1 MKLLLVEDNR
11 QLADQLADALT
22 DQHYVV
28 DVARDGEEGWDLIS
42 YSHYDL
48 VMLDVTLPKLDG
60 VSLCRKMRDRGFQ
73 TPVLMLTARSSC
85 GDKVIGL
92 DAGADDYLA
101 KPVALNEL
109 SARLRALLR
118 RNHRELTPIL
128 EQGKLKLDPNG
139 CQVTYDDQPVK
150 LSPKEYLML
159 ELFLRN
165 NQRIYSRKAI
175 LDQLWGL
182 DAELPGEDTVK
193 AHIKGLRQRLRA
205 VGVENLIQS
214 VYGLGYRVNPDY
226 VEMETDRPTNSALPQ
241 PHVLIMAA
249 QSERIEKLQNAMQG
263 WQFSPMGFVP
273 PDELENRLNALQPT
287 LILIDLTQA
296 IDVGLQ
302 LCQTIRKSP
311 EWSWLPLI
319 CLMRQGDLHVS
330 RQAFQVGVDD
340 CLEQP
345 IAVSDL
351 QKRIQNRLDRVQL
364 LAQHLLAQHLLAQ
377 YPAVNHP
384 TVNHPTVNHPSVTP
398 DSRLAHPAKLDPV
411 SPDFGAA
418 PAAS

>member
-60 VSLCRKMRDRGFQ
+60 VSLCRKMRDRGYQ
-73 TPVLMLTARSSC
+73 TPVLMLTARSSS

-109 SARLRALLR
+109 TARLRALLR
-118 RNHRELTPIL
+118 RNHRELTPVL
-128 EQGKLKLDPNG
+128 EQGKLKLDPNS
-139 CQVTYDDQPVK
+139 CQVTYDEQPVK

-193 AHIKGLRQRLRA
+193 AHIKGLRQRLRV

-214 VYGLGYRVNPDY
+214 VYGLGYRINPDY
-226 VEMETDRPTNSALPQ
+226 IESDASVRITTQETHL
-241 PHVLIMAA
+241 LILAA
-249 QSERIEKLQNAMQG
+249 HSDRIEKLQGAMKP
-263 WQFSPMGFVP
+263 WPFEPMGFIP
-273 PDELENRLNALQPT
+273 AEELEARLQVIKPT
-287 LILIDLTQA
+287 LIFIDLTQE
-296 IDVGLQ
+296 VEQGLR
-302 LCQTIRKSP
+302 LCDTIRAS
-311 EWSWLPLI
+311 EHWAWLPIVALS
-319 CLMRQGDLHVS
+319 RQDDVNVQ
-330 RQAFQVGVDD
+330 RQAFQTGIDD

-345 IAVSDL
+345 ITVSDL
-351 QKRIQNRLDRVQL
+351 QRRVQNRIDRTQSI
-364 LAQHLLAQHLLAQ
+364 ADRFS
-377 YPAVNHP
+377 NSP
-384 TVNHPTVNHPSVTP
+384 TTNSPTTNSPT
-398 DSRLAHPAKLDPV
+398 DHPAKPAPPAPN
-411 SPDFGAA
+411 SAA
-418 PAAS
+418 IPAAN

>member
-11 QLADQLADALT
+11 QLADQLADVLT
-22 DQHYVV
+22 DQHYIV
-28 DVARDGEEGWDLIS
+28 DVARDGEEGWDLIN

-60 VSLCRKMRDRGFQ
+60 VSLCRKMRDRGHQ
-73 TPVLMLTARSSC
+73 TPVIMLTARSSS

-118 RNHRELTPIL
+118 RNHRELTPVL
-128 EQGKLKLDPNG
+128 EQGKLKLDPNC

-165 NQRIYSRKAI
+165 SQRIYSRKAI

-182 DAELPGEDTVK
+182 DSDLPGEDTVK

-205 VGVENLIQS
+205 VGVDHLIQS
-214 VYGLGYRVNPDY
+214 VYGLGYRLNPEY
-226 VEMETDRPTNSALPQ
+226 VESGQAANPVDDHPASISDARATDRFES
-241 PHVLIMAA
+241 PHLLIMAA
-249 QSERIEKLQNAMQG
+249 QGDRIEKLQQAMQA
-263 WQFSPMGFVP
+263 WRITPMGFISTT
-273 PDELENRLNALQPT
+273 ELELQLSSLNPT
-287 LILIDLTQA
+287 LVFLDLTQS
-296 IDVGLQ
+296 IEQGLQ
-302 LCQTIRKSP
+302 LCQTIRQSQA
-311 EWSWLPLI
+311 WAWLPIVGLI
-319 CLMRQGDLHVS
+319 RQGDLNVQ
-330 RQAFQVGVDD
+330 RQAFHMGVDD

-345 IAVSDL
+345 ISVSDL
-351 QKRIQNRLDRVQL
+351 QKRVQNRLDRMKAITQH
-364 LAQHLLAQHLLAQ
+364 LAQAASTQTQQTSSSAQ
-377 YPAVNHP
+377 PIP
-384 TVNHPTVNHPSVTP
+384 
-398 DSRLAHPAKLDPV
+398 HPAKSDRV
-411 SPDFGAA
+411 SPNFDAVPSAG
-418 PAAS
+418 

>member
-11 QLADQLADALT
+11 QLADQLADVLT

-48 VMLDVTLPKLDG
+48 VLLDVTLPKLDG

-73 TPVLMLTARSSC
+73 TPVLMLTARSSS
-85 GDKVIGL
+85 GDKVLGL

-118 RNHRELTPIL
+118 RNHRELTPLL

-150 LSPKEYLML
+150 LSPKEYLLL
-159 ELFLRN
+159 ELLLRN
-165 NQRIYSRKAI
+165 SQRIYSRKMI

-182 DAELPGEDTVK
+182 DSELPGEDTVK
-193 AHIKGLRQRLRA
+193 AHIKGLRNRLRA

-214 VYGLGYRVNPDY
+214 VYGLGYRLNPDY
-226 VEMETDRPTNSALPQ
+226 REPSQPPLPRLHQ
-241 PHVLIMAA
+241 PHLLIMAA
-249 QSERIEKLQNAMQG
+249 QSERIEKLQNAIQA

-273 PDELENRLNALQPT
+273 LEEIESRLNALQPT
-287 LILIDLTQA
+287 LVFVDLTQL
-296 IDVGLQ
+296 IDQGLQ
-302 LCQTIRKSP
+302 LCEKIRQSDAWK
-311 EWSWLPLI
+311 WLPII
-319 CLMRQGDLHVS
+319 CLIRQGDLNVQ
-330 RQAFQVGVDD
+330 RQVFNVGVDD

-351 QKRIQNRLDRVQL
+351 QKRIQNRLARMQTLD
-364 LAQHLLAQHLLAQ
+364 Q
-377 YPAVNHP
+377 YFTANGRSNH
-384 TVNHPTVNHPSVTP
+384 
-398 DSRLAHPAKLDPV
+398 PV
-411 SPDFGAA
+411 SPNRLPDHLATLAPAAPDVVAA

>member
-11 QLADQLADALT
+11 QLADQLADVLT

-48 VMLDVTLPKLDG
+48 VLLDVTLPKLDG

-73 TPVLMLTARSSC
+73 TPVLMLTARSSS

-118 RNHRELTPIL
+118 RNHRELTPLL

-150 LSPKEYLML
+150 LSPKEYLLL
-159 ELFLRN
+159 ELLLRN
-165 NQRIYSRKAI
+165 SQRIYSRKAI

-182 DAELPGEDTVK
+182 DSELPGEDTVK
-193 AHIKGLRQRLRA
+193 AHIKGLRNRLRA

-214 VYGLGYRVNPDY
+214 VYGLGYRLNPDY
-226 VEMETDRPTNSALPQ
+226 SEPSQPSPTRLAQ
-241 PHVLIMAA
+241 PHLLIMAA
-249 QSERIEKLQNAMQG
+249 QSERIEKLQTAIQA

-273 PDELENRLNALQPT
+273 TEEIESRLNALQPT
-287 LILIDLTQA
+287 LVFVDLTQL
-296 IDVGLQ
+296 IDQGLQ
-302 LCQTIRKSP
+302 LCEKIRQSDTWK
-311 EWSWLPLI
+311 WLPII
-319 CLMRQGDLHVS
+319 CLIRQGDLNVQ
-330 RQAFQVGVDD
+330 RQVFSVGVDD

-351 QKRIQNRLDRVQL
+351 QKRIQNRLDRMQTLNQHFTANGISHHSVSPNRSPDH
-364 LAQHLLAQHLLAQ
+364 LATLA
-377 YPAVNHP
+377 PA
-384 TVNHPTVNHPSVTP
+384 
-398 DSRLAHPAKLDPV
+398 
-411 SPDFGAA
+411 SPDFVVA